1 MHIGSIFLFF
11 YMPQNTIRRLPKTS
25 IEPQRHI
32 NRPHFIFYMHPRRTN
47 KLIKMIFLQKRHI
60 DQIIFDFYMSNPKK
74 NGFRRTKKKKPHG
87 YPRDSFKLVK
97 MLVSNS

>member
-1 MHIGSIFLFF
+1 ML
-11 YMPQNTIRRLPKTS
+11 QNTIRRLPKTS

-60 DQIIFDFYMSNPKK
+60 NQIIFDFYMSNPKK
-74 NGFRRTKKKKPHG
+74 KWFSPHQKKET
-87 YPRDSFKLVK
+87 PRFLARF
-97 MLVSNS
+97 L